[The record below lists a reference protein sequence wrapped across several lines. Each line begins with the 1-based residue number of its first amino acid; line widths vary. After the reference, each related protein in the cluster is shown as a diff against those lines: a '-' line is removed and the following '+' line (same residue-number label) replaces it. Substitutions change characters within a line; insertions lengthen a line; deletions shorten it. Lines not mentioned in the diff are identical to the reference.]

1 MNAAGEIADHQARC
15 LSHLISLQMLAQGEA
30 GVPLPPWAAAEVALA
45 AGAIL
50 TEAEAAGRAAL
61 ASLGSGQN
69 PVDGPFLRELLNH
82 LTAAAD
88 DAIAAA
94 QTGDPAAMS
103 GHLRRF
109 DALTSAIWTM
119 M

>member
-1 MNAAGEIADHQARC
+1 
-15 LSHLISLQMLAQGEA
+15 ML
-30 GVPLPPWAAAEVALA
+30 

-50 TEAEAAGRAAL
+50 TEAEAASRAAL
-61 ASLGSGQN
+61 ISLRSGQN
-69 PVDGPFLRELLNH
+69 PADEPFLRQLLDH

-94 QTGDPAAMS
+94 RTGDPAAMS

-109 DALTSAIWTM
+109 DALTSVVWTM
-119 M
+119 V